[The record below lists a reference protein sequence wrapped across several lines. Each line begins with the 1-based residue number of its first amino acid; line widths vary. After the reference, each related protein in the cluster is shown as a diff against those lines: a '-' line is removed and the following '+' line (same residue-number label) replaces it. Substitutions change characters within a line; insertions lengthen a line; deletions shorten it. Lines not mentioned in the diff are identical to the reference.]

1 MRPLREK
8 MKTRVP
14 SSSWRTSCTNSLVS
28 STLSSQSRMICSH
41 GSEAELSLYAQCAAA
56 PYSAMWCI
64 ACVRIWI
71 SSGCVPTSTVVCSE
85 RYPLG
90 FGLEM

>member
-41 GSEAELSLYAQCAAA
+41 GSDADPGPSLYAQCAAA
-56 PYSAMWCI
+56 PYSATVCI
-64 ACVRIWI
+64 RAVRICT
-71 SSGCVPTSTVVCSE
+71 SRGCVPTRTVVCSE
-85 RYPLG
+85 R
-90 FGLEM
+90 